1 MGDFLHDNDIYK
13 DARLYDWQFKEKED
27 DLEFYLRWM
36 KKLNGSVLEL
46 ACGTGRIVIPASE
59 QGIDVTGID
68 IASDMLKQARA
79 KAKEFN
85 VSPTLIQGDIRNFKL
100 DKKFSLIYLP
110 FNSIAHLYTIKD
122 VEQCFRCVREHLTTD
137 GRFII
142 DYFNPDL
149 NYFIRDSEEK
159 FPVNS
164 FQDDDTGAR
173 VTITESNRYDRAT
186 QINHIKW
193 FKTIGCINE
202 EINTLSMRIFY
213 PQELAGLFEFHGF
226 EIVHKFG
233 KFDETPFTSDS
244 QTQIIVSKLKQDK

>member
-27 DLEFYLRWM
+27 DLEFYLCWM
-36 KKLNGSVLEL
+36 KKLNGPVLEL
-46 ACGTGRIVIPASE
+46 ACGTGRIVIPALE

-85 VSPTLIQGDIRNFKL
+85 VNPTLIQGDIRNFKL
-100 DKKFSLIYLP
+100 DRKFSLIYLP

-149 NYFIRDSEEK
+149 TYFIRDSEEK

-202 EINTLSMRIFY
+202 EINTLSMRVFY
-213 PQELAGLFEFHGF
+213 PQELAGLFEFNGF
-226 EIVHKFG
+226 EIVQKFG
-233 KFDETPFTSDS
+233 QFDETPFTSDS
-244 QTQIIVSKLKQDK
+244 QTQIIVSKLK